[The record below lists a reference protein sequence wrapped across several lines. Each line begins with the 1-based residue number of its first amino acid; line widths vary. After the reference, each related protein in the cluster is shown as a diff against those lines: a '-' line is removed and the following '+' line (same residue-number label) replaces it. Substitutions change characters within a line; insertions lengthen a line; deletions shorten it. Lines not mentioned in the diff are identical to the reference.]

1 MTKNEFLRELDNSL
15 RAQLPEE
22 DIIEIISDYRDV
34 FDSGKSE
41 GKNEDEISDE
51 IGSPANIARTIL
63 EDISKNSS
71 NPSSFKN
78 IKSDTS
84 NLAPMS
90 KRLGAYVIDTFV
102 TSLVFAMLF
111 FATTVPFYNISE
123 VSTISGTTM
132 VANGN
137 STVQS
142 IPTNQFRERKT
153 VDSSGNIKI
162 IELFE
167 NNKQIFKGTADEYRQ
182 AFYESLKDKGIAKND
197 ITNFETK
204 TMTSFGTKRLLL
216 IFPIALV
223 MMFFGFSNII
233 TAFELWIF
241 RGYTLGK
248 WITRIKVECL
258 SGNRITFWEAFLRDA
273 LIKSIGNSITSGI
286 LNIASFIWGCATP
299 EHKTVQDLATKTRVI
314 NVER

>member
-1 MTKNEFLRELDNSL
+1 MTKNEFLRELVNSL
-15 RAQLPEE
+15 RDQLPEE
-22 DIIEIISDYRDV
+22 EIIEIISDYRDV
-34 FDSGKSE
+34 FDNGKSE
-41 GKNEDEISDE
+41 GKNDNEISDE
-51 IGSPANIARTIL
+51 IGSPASIARTIL
-63 EDISKNSS
+63 EDIGKNIS
-71 NPSSFKN
+71 NPNSFKN

-102 TSLVFAMLF
+102 TSLLFAMLF
-111 FATTVPFYNISE
+111 LATTVPFYGISG
-123 VSTISGTTM
+123 VSTTSGATNI
-132 VANGN
+132 VNGN

-142 IPTNQFRERKT
+142 MPTNQYRERTT
-153 VDSSGNIKI
+153 VDSSGNIKK

-167 NNKQIFKGTADEYRQ
+167 NTKRIFKGTAEEYRQ
-182 AFYESLKDKGIAKND
+182 ALRQALKDKGISKNV
-197 ITNFETK
+197 ITSFETVTLRPFSK
-204 TMTSFGTKRLLL
+204 FNLFA
-216 IFPIALV
+216 IFPVALV

-248 WITRIKVECL
+248 WITRIKVECI

-299 EHKTVQDLATKTRVI
+299 EHKTVQDLAAKTRVI
-314 NVER
+314 NIER